1 MKLLVQR
8 VQRGGVEAD
17 GLCASIGQG
26 FVVLA
31 GFGVQDAL
39 PGRET
44 ENAAL
49 CRRMLDK
56 LLGLRVF
63 PDERGDMNVD
73 VQTHG
78 GEILVVSQ
86 FTLYADCRKGR
97 RPSFHLAAPS
107 AQAKRAYDF
116 FVRELAKRLPGK
128 VQSGCFGA
136 DMLVSLINWGPVTIM
151 LDSDDF
157 GHDHG
162 A

>member
-1 MKLLVQR
+1 
-8 VQRGGVEAD
+8 
-17 GLCASIGQG
+17 
-26 FVVLA
+26 
-31 GFGVQDAL
+31 
-39 PGRET
+39 
-44 ENAAL
+44 
-49 CRRMLDK
+49 MLDK

-73 VQTHG
+73 IRAHG

-97 RPSFHLAAPS
+97 RPSFHLAAP
-107 AQAKRAYDF
+107 AAEAKRAYDL
-116 FVRELAKRLPGK
+116 VVDELGRCLPGK
-128 VQSGCFGA
+128 VQSGRFGA

-157 GHDHG
+157 G